1 MTLEYIQK
9 VIENIMKEIENID
22 FYKQEQ
28 RRNNQKQI
36 QKAYFL
42 LDKFR
47 DELIREQIK
56 NK

>member
-1 MTLEYIQK
+1 MPLEYIQK